1 MTMDNANAA
10 SADSQRNPSALI
22 QRVLSAVVLL
32 PLVVVCVWWSFW
44 SFTLLVA
51 AAAALGLNELYAA
64 FNRGG
69 YQAQTAPGM
78 AAVTVMIGVA
88 IIRAL
93 TALDLTA
100 PALALVV
107 MVSLAMFAPR
117 HAQHGVV
124 AEWALTISGA
134 IYIGGLLGFLI
145 LMRALETPLRDGLLA
160 PLQPQPGAAWIA
172 LVLMTTWGQDVCA
185 YFVGKRWGRR
195 RMAPSLSPRKTWEGA
210 AGGMVG
216 ALAGAF
222 VALALFGLPLSLWAT
237 TLIGIAAGIVGPIG
251 DLSESFIKRQ
261 AGLKDAGTLIPG
273 HGGVLDRIDS
283 LLFTAP
289 TVYMLALLLA
299 G

>member
-1 MTMDNANAA
+1 
-10 SADSQRNPSALI
+10 
-22 QRVLSAVVLL
+22 
-32 PLVVVCVWWSFW
+32 
-44 SFTLLVA
+44 
-51 AAAALGLNELYAA
+51 
-64 FNRGG
+64 
-69 YQAQTAPGM
+69 
-78 AAVTVMIGVA
+78 
-88 IIRAL
+88 
-93 TALDLTA
+93 
-100 PALALVV
+100 
-107 MVSLAMFAPR
+107 
-117 HAQHGVV
+117 
-124 AEWALTISGA
+124 
-134 IYIGGLLGFLI
+134 
-145 LMRALETPLRDGLLA
+145 MRALETPLRDGLLA